1 MARSYK
7 RDASGRFS
15 STGGGSGKGKSK
27 ASGGS
32 KGKAAGGVPSGGKP
46 PPPAWSASMLRDLKK
61 AKAAKA
67 AKEAKAAKAAKEA
80 KATKKDA
87 KPAKKSAK
95 PANKVA
101 PSPRR
106 LSAAEKDYAEIT
118 GPGNKSKFRSSKKV
132 REEMQRRGFLKGAD
146 PQGELIQLADTVR
159 RKKGQGGMYTNWMK

>member
-46 PPPAWSASMLRDLKK
+46 PPPA
-61 AKAAKA
+61 
-67 AKEAKAAKAAKEA
+67 AKEA

-87 KPAKKSAK
+87 KPAKESAK

-106 LSAAEKDYAEIT
+106 LSAAEKAYAEIT